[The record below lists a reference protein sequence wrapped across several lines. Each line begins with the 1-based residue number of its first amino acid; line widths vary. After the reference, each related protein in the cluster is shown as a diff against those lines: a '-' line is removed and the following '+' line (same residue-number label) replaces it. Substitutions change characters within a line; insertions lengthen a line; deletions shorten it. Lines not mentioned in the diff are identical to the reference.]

1 MEVVKQTVKVSPNR
15 ELVIKLPQ
23 NAAPNQT
30 AEVTVLFPTIS
41 SNSEKLALM
50 QSAMSDPLFI
60 ADIQE
65 IREDFRHV
73 DFDEVIG

>member
-1 MEVVKQTVKVSPNR
+1 MRP
-15 ELVIKLPQ
+15 
-23 NAAPNQT
+23 PNQT